1 MEDLIKFYHDRMAVE
16 GEDNNKK
23 DGDVYKWLSIQ
34 GFHCIQSFF
43 VLINEIQRKLLR
55 VTASHGVYSKSR
67 EGGSVA
73 EEAVSASST
82 MKDS

>member
-16 GEDNNKK
+16 GE

-43 VLINEIQRKLLR
+43 VCINENQRKLLR
-55 VTASHGVYSKSR
+55 VTTSYGIYSKSR
-67 EGGSVA
+67 EGGSVGG
-73 EEAVSASST
+73 EVVSASST
-82 MKDS
+82 TMDS